1 DRRRAGDH
9 AGTEAM
15 GAAASGTRAGDGRL
29 RTQQPPQRAHHDRD
43 DGAFRGADRRAL
55 PVARRGAVPGAL
67 VGRRHRRLHGHR
79 EMAPVVGHP
88 RRRRH
93 RAGPGVRGVVVA
105 GPTRGGATPRGT
117 QPRRPLCHRRLHRC
131 RGRGHAGAA
140 HDPPRRT
147 HRPIRAPRDGHRE
160 HVGAVPVG
168 AFAGVLRFDLRGAG
182 VPRDMAQGGDPVS
195 VHPVAFA
202 PAALFAVLFV
212 ISFLR
217 DRRRLRNGVFL
228 VLTLAFL
235 AMALALVI
243 GTASERTAGILF
255 AIAVLMMPLAV
266 LALGVFLILSG
277 VTMLRREGRRLAN
290 MLALLSGIGIV
301 AYVPAQIVVGLIDWT
316 PLTVTASAINGVLF
330 YISFLFVCFLVY
342 SVVYGRIRSRRA
354 VDFVVV
360 LGAGLLDGTRVPPL
374 LASRLD
380 RGREVF
386 DAQRTEGRDPMLVT
400 SGGQGADEDLPEAHA
415 MRDYLVDRGVPAD
428 RVLVEDRSRTTWE
441 NL

>member
-1 DRRRAGDH
+1 
-9 AGTEAM
+9 
-15 GAAASGTRAGDGRL
+15 
-29 RTQQPPQRAHHDRD
+29 
-43 DGAFRGADRRAL
+43 
-55 PVARRGAVPGAL
+55 
-67 VGRRHRRLHGHR
+67 
-79 EMAPVVGHP
+79 
-88 RRRRH
+88 
-93 RAGPGVRGVVVA
+93 
-105 GPTRGGATPRGT
+105 
-117 QPRRPLCHRRLHRC
+117 
-131 RGRGHAGAA
+131 
-140 HDPPRRT
+140 
-147 HRPIRAPRDGHRE
+147 
-160 HVGAVPVG
+160 
-168 AFAGVLRFDLRGAG
+168 
-182 VPRDMAQGGDPVS
+182 MAQGGDPVS

-290 MLALLSGIGIV
+290 MLALLSGIGII
-301 AYVPAQIVVGLIDWT
+301 AYVPAQIVVGLIDWK

-441 NL
+441 NLRFSAEIMREHVADYRCVIVTNNFHVLRAALLARRAKVDGQVVGARTAWYFWSGALVREFVAVLLEHRVFNGLICGLIVASQVLRAF